1 VMQSSDSLG
10 ELKALRGLQHRN
22 IVQLHEAREHEGH
35 AYLVMD
41 LCKGG
46 TLMSWIGDRFEKH
59 MGKAVYM
66 HPSTKQVGRILWQV
80 FDAIQYLHSCNIVHR
95 DVKLPNL
102 LIAQGG
108 SNLQLKLA
116 DFNLATELQGEVLT
130 ARCGTPGFMAPEVVE
145 CHYTELC
152 DVWSAG
158 VVFYQVVTG
167 ERLWRKADAEAHY
180 EQLLAETPLKLE
192 STAAWSNH
200 GKGALDLCQELLR
213 LESQGRPTAAAAME
227 NPWLQKH
234 ANFAEQGCCAIN

>member
-1 VMQSSDSLG
+1 
-10 ELKALRGLQHRN
+10 
-22 IVQLHEAREHEGH
+22 
-35 AYLVMD
+35 
-41 LCKGG
+41 
-46 TLMSWIGDRFEKH
+46 
-59 MGKAVYM
+59 
-66 HPSTKQVGRILWQV
+66 
-80 FDAIQYLHSCNIVHR
+80 
-95 DVKLPNL
+95 
-102 LIAQGG
+102 
-108 SNLQLKLA
+108 
-116 DFNLATELQGEVLT
+116 
-130 ARCGTPGFMAPEVVE
+130 MAPEVVE